1 MEYPFFTYGKS
12 IADFE
17 FIHFKDQ
24 NMITMVSINDNADS
38 NPNPIDDLLIQGD
51 TALNEGNYE
60 KAIQYYDK
68 VLAIDPNDTEAVNS
82 KGISLDN
89 LGT

>member
-1 MEYPFFTYGKS
+1 
-12 IADFE
+12 
-17 FIHFKDQ
+17 
-24 NMITMVSINDNADS
+24 MITMVSINDNADS